1 MSARATQRSPRA
13 LPLALACS
21 LALGMISPVRADL
34 GPIFAQGSDQVETL
48 NDEDLSHLR
57 GRFAAASGILEIGV
71 DLRSIWQSP
80 DGTTLSAS
88 ASIQANASE
97 ISAGT
102 ARVSTSATAVPGSST
117 GAPLSTSTSAAPRG
131 SITGVN
137 PADNVNGL
145 AQAVQIAGDRN
156 QVANRLQL
164 DVTRSPIPPS
174 GIETASTVSSPLA
187 NTSEAV
193 LADGSRAV
201 AQIGPGGL
209 RVAIDVAGIGSSQQ
223 RIGNSPEH
231 SGIMQSVRI
240 ASDAQQVAN
249 AASIRLT
256 LAPVTPAT
264 AINDHVLQVMR
275 AMQGLR
281 R

>member
-1 MSARATQRSPRA
+1 MSRHPRQRQLRA
-13 LPLALACS
+13 LPLVLACS
-21 LALGMISPVRADL
+21 LGLGVLAPARADL
-34 GPIFAQGSDQVETL
+34 GPIFAQGSDQVEAL
-48 NDEDLSHLR
+48 NDEDLGQLR
-57 GRFAAASGILEIGV
+57 GRFAAASGVLEIGV

-102 ARVSTSATAVPGSST
+102 ARVSTSASAVPGSST
-117 GAPLSTSTSAAPRG
+117 GTALATSPSASTRG
-131 SITGVN
+131 SITGGN

-164 DVTRSPIPPS
+164 DVTRSPLAPS
-174 GIETASTVSSPLA
+174 SIEPTSTTSGPLS
-187 NTSEAV
+187 NTTEAT

-240 ASDAQQVAN
+240 AADAQQVAN